1 MDQIEESILQHL
13 RNKIRTAMNE
23 RADHVAGGGAQDF
36 AEYKHHCGVIE
47 GLAMAERELLD
58 LVERL
63 ERAD

>member
-23 RADHVAGGGAQDF
+23 RADHVAAGGAQDF
-36 AEYKHHCGVIE
+36 PDYKHHCGVIE
-47 GLAMAERELLD
+47 GLALAERELLD

-63 ERAD
+63 ERAN